1 MKLIKLVIMITL
13 SANILFAQNKE
24 GQWLEEAPKRMNWK
38 AAMQYCKDANA
49 ILPDRKTFKEIWIK
63 HHKSSEIAGFD
74 LSVSFWTRDQVKDN
88 KYAAYPFYF
97 GEGRDTWYYKADHYG
112 VRCIKK

>member
-1 MKLIKLVIMITL
+1 MKIIKTLLLISILT
-13 SANILFAQNKE
+13 NISYAQDVKTI
-24 GQWLEEAPKRMNWK
+24 WLEESPERMNWTD
-38 AAMQYCKDANA
+38 AMKYCKDSNA
-49 ILPDRKTFKEIWIK
+49 ILPDRKTFKTIWLANNK
-63 HHKSSEIAGFD
+63 TSEIIGFD
-74 LSVSFWTRDQVKDN
+74 LSVSYWTSDEVQNN